1 MTDPAVVTPQQLDD
15 NWTVTGLLDEI
26 AAAEPSYHA
35 LIDTGALV
43 TGFTNF
49 EVAKYLLTH
58 GLKSM
63 EGVVFLDSEDRQM
76 ILLRT
81 GMKVMQLNQCGLPWG
96 KRFSFYDQV
105 HTTGMDIKQ
114 VLNAQAI
121 CTLGKDMTFRDYA
134 QGTFRMRGIGQG
146 QTIRLF
152 IVPEI
157 QRLILTQVG
166 AGLGISR
173 QQVQEQLDA
182 LTPAD
187 RDSQMIKHVCAWLF
201 INGMKS
207 EKTQFNLLMEQSVSN
222 VWRKA
227 SYRHL
232 MENFAEVGTKSCT
245 PFTNHCLDVYR
256 ERVDFDVENSIRKCF
271 STSL

>member
-81 GMKVMQLNQCGLPWG
+81 GMKVMQLNQCGLPWTRMWRGSEG
-96 KRFSFYDQV
+96 KTFKFKHFDCQSQLFYE
-105 HTTGMDIKQ
+105 K
-114 VLNAQAI
+114 
-121 CTLGKDMTFRDYA
+121 
-134 QGTFRMRGIGQG
+134 
-146 QTIRLF
+146 
-152 IVPEI
+152 
-157 QRLILTQVG
+157 
-166 AGLGISR
+166 
-173 QQVQEQLDA
+173 
-182 LTPAD
+182 
-187 RDSQMIKHVCAWLF
+187 
-201 INGMKS
+201 KS
-207 EKTQFNLLMEQSVSN
+207 YS
-222 VWRKA
+222 
-227 SYRHL
+227 
-232 MENFAEVGTKSCT
+232 
-245 PFTNHCLDVYR
+245 
-256 ERVDFDVENSIRKCF
+256 
-271 STSL
+271 